1 MTREELEEVFHIE
14 KEIKNLNKRIQNY
27 EDNPKMVKSVGKCS
41 NKEFPYNEQHYGVE
55 CAVRNPKQKVL
66 QRKLDQFKAK
76 LEIKKQEIE
85 DYIETIPFSEI
96 RQIFRYR
103 YLDNKNWVQIAH
115 EMNKLYQAKEYS
127 EGSVRLKHDRYLEK
141 KLKKFSKRRFC
152 RF

>member
-1 MTREELEEVFHIE
+1 MTRKELEEVFHIE
-14 KEIKNLNKRIQNY
+14 KEIQDLERRINTAEKQSDMASDVVQNGF
-27 EDNPKMVKSVGKCS
+27 KG
-41 NKEFPYNEQHYGVE
+41 HAIIYGVDVKR
-55 CAVRNPKQKVL
+55 AYKL
-66 QRKLDQFKAK
+66 QYAYERLKKFKIM
-76 LEIKKQEIE
+76 LVDKKQEIE

-141 KLKKFSKRRFC
+141 N
-152 RF
+152 

>member
-1 MTREELEEVFHIE
+1 MTRKELEEAPHIS
-14 KEIKNLNKRIQNY
+14 KEIENLNKRIQKY
-27 EDNPKMVKSVGKCS
+27 ENNPKKVKSVGKCS

-55 CAVRNPKQKVL
+55 CVVYNPREKVL
-66 QRKLDQFKAK
+66 RRKLDQFKTK

-115 EMNKLYQAKEYS
+115 EMNNLYKKKEYT
-127 EGSVRLKHDRYLEK
+127 ENSVRHKHDRYLEK
-141 KLKKFSKRRFC
+141 K
-152 RF
+152 